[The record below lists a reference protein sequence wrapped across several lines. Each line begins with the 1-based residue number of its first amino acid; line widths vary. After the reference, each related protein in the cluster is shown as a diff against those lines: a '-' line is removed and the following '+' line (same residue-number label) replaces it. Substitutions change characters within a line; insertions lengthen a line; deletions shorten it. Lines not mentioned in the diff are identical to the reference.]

1 MKKNINSINAIYK
14 GQKLTLNAFKK
25 GIFPLK
31 LLREIELLTPKKM
44 FQNTANNSCTSKS
57 S

>member
-25 GIFPLK
+25 GIEK
-31 LLREIELLTPKKM
+31 L
-44 FQNTANNSCTSKS
+44 NY
-57 S
+57 